1 MSVHQSGTEDDQNVE
16 PKTLI
21 HILEWC
27 DVIFVSEHKKNL
39 QVMKFQTVA
48 YTQ

>member
-21 HILEWC
+21 QILEWC